1 MNVFDILA
9 LATVPPPTT
18 PGDQPPGFAVFLR
31 QIFPIILIILIFYMF
46 FFRTKRTQDRKRQD
60 MLAQLKRGDRV
71 QTIGGI
77 LGNVVEA
84 REDRVQL
91 KVDESSNTKMWFAR
105 SAIARVLDEDKAESK

>member
-1 MNVFDILA
+1 MNVLEILA
-9 LATVPPPTT
+9 QVTAPTT
-18 PGDQPPGFAVFLR
+18 AGTEAPPAANFLR
-31 QIFPIILIILIFYMF
+31 QFFPIILIILIFYMF
-46 FFRTKRTQDRKRQD
+46 FFRRSQTERKKRAA
-60 MLAQLKRGDRV
+60 MLSELKRGDKV

-105 SAIARVLDEDKAESK
+105 SAIARVLDDDKADAK

>member
-1 MNVFDILA
+1 LNLIDLLLQA
-9 LATVPPPTT
+9 SPPATVP
-18 PGDQPPGFAVFLR
+18 GEQAPGFAVFLR
-31 QIFPIILIILIFYMF
+31 QFFPIILIIFIFYIF
-46 FFRTKRTQDRKRQD
+46 FFRRSQTEKKKRVA
-60 MLAQLKRGDRV
+60 MLSELKRGDKV

-105 SAIARVLDEDKAESK
+105 SAIARVLDDDKADAK